1 VKTETAVSKTA
12 EKNACG
18 LAAANRFILK
28 FAGKEKKMSILKGKK
43 VIIIGD
49 RDGVP
54 GEAIKICVEQAGGEV
69 VFASTE
75 CFV

>member
-1 VKTETAVSKTA
+1 MD
-12 EKNACG
+12 
-18 LAAANRFILK
+18 I
-28 FAGKEKKMSILKGKK
+28 MSILEGKK

-54 GEAIKICVEQAGGEV
+54 GPAMEECIKTVDSAEV
-69 VFASTE
+69 VFSSTE